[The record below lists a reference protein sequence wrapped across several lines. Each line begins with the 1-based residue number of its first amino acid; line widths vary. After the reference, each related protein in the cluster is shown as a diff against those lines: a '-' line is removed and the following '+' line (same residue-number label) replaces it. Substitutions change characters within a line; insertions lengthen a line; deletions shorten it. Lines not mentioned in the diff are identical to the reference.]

1 MYVHAR
7 GLLYIWLQSDLVGGS
22 FVLYLSLSKVRS
34 SARVHRTNVLLSGQ
48 NERKACVHVLR
59 VVLNV
64 VTDIIDSSE
73 API

>member
-1 MYVHAR
+1 MSMQEVCYTFGFNQILSVAA
-7 GLLYIWLQSDLVGGS
+7 

-48 NERKACVHVLR
+48 DERKACVHVLR